1 MNPSPN
7 KPQEQPSAKKPY
19 DAPRLQVYGS
29 LREITNN
36 VSTLGHVND
45 DFIGNTRTR

>member
-7 KPQEQPSAKKPY
+7 KPGEPSAKKPY
-19 DAPRLQVYGS
+19 DTPRLQVYGS

-36 VSTLGHVND
+36 VSTMGTAND
-45 DFIGNTRTR
+45 DFVGNTRTR